1 MDLDRTS
8 HSLNKHS
15 DPVKSTIHC
24 KSNLFRDTSLNK
36 AHNEM
41 LHLIYLHSATHC
53 KKGLPDPDEQFCVWL
68 KFLLKK
74 GNLRRIHYNSPCIT
88 VIEQY
93 FNYYRH
99 LSDMANS
106 SIFVFKEQRLI
117 CQVILAA
124 TGNWPW
130 KANEPNKLS
139 CPRFPNVSL
148 LFRNS
153 CYTFNSIAHDIYN
166 V

>member
-1 MDLDRTS
+1 
-8 HSLNKHS
+8 
-15 DPVKSTIHC
+15 
-24 KSNLFRDTSLNK
+24 
-36 AHNEM
+36 M

-74 GNLRRIHYNSPCIT
+74 GNLCLIDQSHHNSPCIT
-88 VIEQY
+88 IFEQY

-99 LSDMANS
+99 LSDIANS
-106 SIFVFKEQRLI
+106 SLVVFKEQRLI

-130 KANEPNKLS
+130 KANEPNKLP

-153 CYTFNSIAHDIYN
+153 CYTFNSTYMIY
-166 V
+166 VYTMSRIQKLF